1 MDRITKSSKNDFQWE
16 KSHLYTPTKKKKNG
30 IFCVFMKNIKF
41 QFHVFGQPQNKAL
54 H

>member
-16 KSHLYTPTKKKKNG
+16 KSHLYTPTKKKNG

-41 QFHVFGQPQNKAL
+41 QFDVWSTPK
-54 H
+54 